1 MAGVMHRAPLLLVLV
16 VAACRPAPAPPPP
29 PVAPPSAPIVAPPSS
44 VTATAA
50 LPLEASQAEALGAA
64 DDASALVGR
73 FGHTVG
79 GHSRSVGTAQNGYLL
94 GGLALTE
101 SAALRILPQTRARG
115 FYFGTVELVTLL
127 ERAAQAV
134 ASEYPHSTLRLG
146 NLSKDGG
153 GDIAPSH
160 SHNSGRDADVLFFAF
175 DRNGSDAAP
184 TNFVHFDDN
193 GLSDS
198 PEPGRWEFDTARNW
212 ALVRRWLTDPD
223 VVVQW
228 IFVSVPLR
236 NRLLDYALRERE
248 PQSLRDRAMHV
259 LVQPRDSSPHADHF
273 HIRIACPADDRPNC
287 IDGFGQTAHAREA
300 QVDALLQMY
309 AHGSPEE
316 QRYARELLTLPV
328 DGSVAELPPI
338 EGDEGKP
345 E

>member
-1 MAGVMHRAPLLLVLV
+1 MQLRLLLTIAVCLLACRRAPPVPPPIPPDVVV
-16 VAACRPAPAPPPP
+16 VAPD
-29 PVAPPSAPIVAPPSS
+29 VAIQI
-44 VTATAA
+44 A
-50 LPLEASQAEALGAA
+50 LPLDDSQVDLLAA
-64 DDASALVGR
+64 VDEPMAYVGR
-73 FGHTVG
+73 FGHATG
-79 GHSRSVGTAQNGYLL
+79 GHSHSMGTAQNGYLL
-94 GGLALTE
+94 GAQAVTE
-101 SAALRILPQTRARG
+101 SPALRILPQTRSRG
-115 FYFGTVELVTLL
+115 FFYGTAELVQLL
-127 ERAAQAV
+127 ERSAEAV
-134 ASEYPHSTLRLG
+134 AADHPHSTVRLG

-175 DRNGSDAAP
+175 DRNGSEAAP
-184 TNFVHFDDN
+184 ANFVHFDDN

-198 PEPGRWEFDTARNW
+198 PDPGRWEFDTARNW

-248 PQSLRDRAMHV
+248 PDSLRDRARHV

-273 HIRIACPADDRPNC
+273 HIRIACPGDDRPNC

-328 DGSVAELPPI
+328 DGSAAELPPI
-338 EGDEGKP
+338 EGEEGKA

>member
-1 MAGVMHRAPLLLVLV
+1 MHRPPILFSLLLL
-16 VAACRPAPAPPPP
+16 ACQPAPRPHPVPPPP
-29 PVAPPSAPIVAPPSS
+29 IGALPVAVTPTIALALADTS
-44 VTATAA
+44 VDLFAGIDE
-50 LPLEASQAEALGAA
+50 PLTH
-64 DDASALVGR
+64 VGR
-73 FGHTVG
+73 FGRALG
-79 GHSRSVGTAQNGYLL
+79 GHSHSVGTAQNGYLL
-94 GGLALTE
+94 GGLAVAE
-101 SAALRILPQTRARG
+101 SPALRILPQTRARG
-115 FYFGTVELVTLL
+115 FYFGTAELVSLL
-127 ERAAQAV
+127 ERSAQAV
-134 ASEYPHSTLRLG
+134 AADYPPSTLRLG
-146 NLSKDGG
+146 NLSRDGG

-184 TNFVHFDDN
+184 ANFVHFDDN

-273 HIRIACPADDRPNC
+273 HIRIACPADDRPQC
-287 IDGFGQTAHAREA
+287 VDGFGQTAHAREA
-300 QVDALLQMY
+300 QVDALLQLY

-328 DGSVAELPPI
+328 DGTVADLPPI
-338 EGDEGKP
+338 EGDEGKT

>member
-1 MAGVMHRAPLLLVLV
+1 MKSRAPLLLYLLFV
-16 VAACRPAPAPPPP
+16 ACRPTRP
-29 PVAPPSAPIVAPPSS
+29 PVAPPRVPPP
-44 VTATAA
+44 TARPVEDTALTLA
-50 LPLEASQAEALGAA
+50 LPLDDSQVDL
-64 DDASALVGR
+64 LVAVDEPMAYVAR
-73 FGHTVG
+73 FGLGVRGHT
-79 GHSRSVGTAQNGYLL
+79 HSMGTAQNGYLQ
-94 GGLALTE
+94 GALAVTE
-101 SAALRILPQTRARG
+101 SPALRILPQTRARG
-115 FYFGTVELVTLL
+115 FYWGTAELVQLL
-127 ERAAQAV
+127 EKSAESVAV
-134 ASEYPHSTLRLG
+134 EYPRSALHVG
-146 NLSKDGG
+146 NLSKESG

-198 PEPGRWEFDTARNW
+198 PDPGRWEFDTARNW
-212 ALVRRWLTDPD
+212 ALVRRWLTDPQ

-236 NRLLDYALRERE
+236 NQLLDYALRERE
-248 PQSLRDRAMHV
+248 PQSLRDRAIHV

-273 HIRIACPADDRPNC
+273 HIRIACPADDRPAC

>member
-1 MAGVMHRAPLLLVLV
+1 MK
-16 VAACRPAPAPPPP
+16 
-29 PVAPPSAPIVAPPSS
+29 PPSRIVAPPPDAGI
-44 VTATAA
+44 TIA
-50 LPLEASQAEALGAA
+50 LPLDDSQVDLLAA
-64 DDASALVGR
+64 VDEPMAYVGR
-73 FGHTVG
+73 FGHTAG
-79 GHSRSVGTAQNGYLL
+79 GHSHSMGTAQNGTLL
-94 GGLALTE
+94 GGLAVTE
-101 SAALRILPQTRARG
+101 SPALRILPQTRARG
-115 FYFGTVELVTLL
+115 FFWGTAELVHLL
-127 ERAAQAV
+127 ERSAQAV
-134 ASEYPHSTLRLG
+134 ADEYAQATLQVG
-146 NLSKDGG
+146 NLSKEGG

-184 TNFVHFDDN
+184 KNFVHFDDI

-236 NRLLDYALRERE
+236 NRLLDYALRQRE

-328 DGSVAELPPI
+328 DGGVAELPPI

>member
-1 MAGVMHRAPLLLVLV
+1 MKFHAPLLLTLTLL
-16 VAACRPAPAPPPP
+16 ACRPTVSPR
-29 PVAPPSAPIVAPPSS
+29 PVAPPPVVAAQPDVVAAVAAPQEETPVDLLAVAEEPF
-44 VTATAA
+44 VYAA
-50 LPLEASQAEALGAA
+50 
-64 DDASALVGR
+64 R
-73 FGHTVG
+73 FGQGVL
-79 GHSRSVGTAQNGYLL
+79 GHSHSVGTAQNGALQ
-94 GGLALTE
+94 GGLPVTE
-101 SAALRILPQTRARG
+101 SPALRVLPQTRTRG
-115 FYFGTVELVTLL
+115 FFWGTAELVQLL
-127 ERAAQAV
+127 EKSADAV
-134 ASEYPHSTLRLG
+134 AEAYPGSQLRLG
-146 NLSKDGG
+146 NLSKEGG

-184 TNFVHFDDN
+184 ANFVHFDDN

-198 PEPGRWEFDTARNW
+198 PDPGRWEFDTARNW
-212 ALVRRWLTDPD
+212 ALVRRWLTDPQ

-248 PQSLRDRAMHV
+248 TESLRDRAKHV

-273 HIRIACPADDRPNC
+273 HIRIACPGNDRPGC

-309 AHGSPEE
+309 EHGSPEE

-328 DGSVAELPPI
+328 DGSAAELPPI

>member
-1 MAGVMHRAPLLLVLV
+1 MLTTLMLL
-16 VAACRPAPAPPPP
+16 ACRHAPTPVVPEPRP
-29 PVAPPSAPIVAPPSS
+29 PVV
-44 VTATAA
+44 A
-50 LPLEASQAEALGAA
+50 LPLAKPADVAAAVAETPVDLLAVVDEPTAYAALFG
-64 DDASALVGR
+64 LGVRGR
-73 FGHTVG
+73 S
-79 GHSRSVGTAQNGYLL
+79 HSIGTAQNGYLQ
-94 GGLALTE
+94 GGLAVRE
-101 SAALRILPQTRARG
+101 SSALKILPQTRARG
-115 FYFGTVELVTLL
+115 FFWGTAELVQLL
-127 ERAAQAV
+127 EKSAQAV
-134 ASEYPHSTLRLG
+134 AEAYPGSTLHLG
-146 NLSKDGG
+146 NLSKEGG

-184 TNFVHFDDN
+184 ANFVHFDDN
-193 GLSDS
+193 GLSDA
-198 PEPGRWEFDTARNW
+198 PDPGRWEFDTPRNW

-228 IFVSVPLR
+228 IFVAVPLR

-273 HIRIACPADDRPNC
+273 HIRIACPGDDRPAC

>member
-1 MAGVMHRAPLLLVLV
+1 MHRPPILFSLLLL
-16 VAACRPAPAPPPP
+16 ACQPAPRPHAVPPPP
-29 PVAPPSAPIVAPPSS
+29 PIAAPPIAVTPPIALALADTPSDLF
-44 VTATAA
+44 AGIDE
-50 LPLEASQAEALGAA
+50 PLTH
-64 DDASALVGR
+64 VGR
-73 FGHTVG
+73 FGRALG
-79 GHSRSVGTAQNGYLL
+79 GHGHSVGTAQNGYLL
-94 GGLALTE
+94 GGLPVAE
-101 SAALRILPQTRARG
+101 SPTLRILPQTRARG
-115 FYFGTVELVTLL
+115 FYFGTAELVSLL
-127 ERAAQAV
+127 ERSAQAV
-134 ASEYPHSTLRLG
+134 AADYPQSTLRLG
-146 NLSKDGG
+146 NLSRDGG

-184 TNFVHFDDN
+184 ANFVHFDDN

-198 PEPGRWEFDTARNW
+198 PDPGRWDFDTARNW

-236 NRLLDYALRERE
+236 NRLLDYALRARE

-273 HIRIACPADDRPNC
+273 HIRIACPADDRPQC
-287 IDGFGQTAHAREA
+287 VDGFGQTAHAREA
-300 QVDALLQMY
+300 QVDALLQLY
-309 AHGSPEE
+309 EHGSPEE

-328 DGSVAELPPI
+328 DGTVADLPPI

>member
-1 MAGVMHRAPLLLVLV
+1 MKNRAPLLLCLHLL
-16 VAACRPAPAPPPP
+16 ACRPPPAPPQRVPA
-29 PVAPPSAPIVAPPSS
+29 PVPAVVPTAD
-44 VTATAA
+44 VTVNIA
-50 LPLEASQAEALGAA
+50 LPLEDTQVDLLAA
-64 DDASALVGR
+64 VDEPMAYVGR
-73 FGHTVG
+73 FGRAVG
-79 GHSRSVGTAQNGYLL
+79 GHSHSMGTAQNGYLQ
-94 GGLALTE
+94 GGQALTE
-101 SAALRILPQTRARG
+101 SPALHILPQTRSRG
-115 FYFGTVELVTLL
+115 FYWGTVELVQLL
-127 ERAAQAV
+127 ERSAQAV
-134 ASEYPHSTLRLG
+134 AADFPHSTLKLG
-146 NLSKDGG
+146 NLSKEGG

-175 DRNGSDAAP
+175 DRNGSDSAP
-184 TNFVHFDDN
+184 ANFVHFDDN

-198 PEPGRWEFDTARNW
+198 PDPGRWEFDTARNW

-228 IFVSVPLR
+228 VFVSVPLR

-248 PQSLRDRAMHV
+248 PQSLRERAMHV

-273 HIRIACPADDRPNC
+273 HIRIACPVDDRPNC
-287 IDGFGQTAHAREA
+287 IDGFGQTARAREA
-300 QVDALLQMY
+300 QVDALLQLY

-328 DGSVAELPPI
+328 DGSVADLPPI

>member
-1 MAGVMHRAPLLLVLV
+1 MKNVLPILLLLLVACRPTPAKAPPVVPTQV
-16 VAACRPAPAPPPP
+16 VAALPQ
-29 PVAPPSAPIVAPPSS
+29 PVTPTI
-44 VTATAA
+44 A
-50 LPLEASQAEALGAA
+50 LPLDDSQVDLLVAVDEPLAY
-64 DDASALVGR
+64 VGR
-73 FGHTVG
+73 FGHATG
-79 GHSRSVGTAQNGYLL
+79 GHSHSMGTAQNGYLQ
-94 GGLALTE
+94 GGLAVTE
-101 SAALRILPQTRARG
+101 SPALKILPQTRSRG
-115 FYFGTVELVTLL
+115 FYWGTVELVHLL
-127 ERAAQAV
+127 ERSAQAV
-134 ASEYPHSTLRLG
+134 AVEYPNSLLRLG
-146 NLSKDGG
+146 NLSKEGG

-175 DRNGSDAAP
+175 DRNGSDAIPA
-184 TNFVHFDDN
+184 NFVHFDDN

-198 PEPGRWEFDTARNW
+198 PDPGRWEFDTARNW
-212 ALVRRWLTDPD
+212 ALVRRWLSDPE

-248 PQSLRDRAMHV
+248 PESLRDRAKHV

-273 HIRIACPADDRPNC
+273 HVRIACPADDRPNC

-338 EGDEGKP
+338 EGDEGKGD
-345 E
+345 